1 MKPETLLKALNN
13 ISDEYIE
20 ETRIK
25 MGAGEEKHRKS
36 VKNIWRIAL
45 IAAVVAALLA
55 VTAYAAGWFSIKD
68 RVVPSSE
75 KIDYLEAPGIEDKGP
90 QEVGIVSS
98 NGLADSP
105 AAMATRD
112 WNDFR
117 YKYINSKE
125 FVNGCDVTWV
135 KNEQEDSYRKI
146 YGAADRTMMDKLLEI
161 SEKYDVGLHK
171 EIAVLPNMDY
181 LYKAAG
187 IEPFLK
193 YEVEFFMP
201 KYIFED
207 GSFVCEGDVNGNI
220 VSLERTTDNVIS
232 NGNMSIPL
240 DTEFEEWQYTAGDD
254 TVSIALEKNRNAF
267 GEYNAFIFFEKNGY
281 YICVN
286 SKMPEFNK
294 SAAEKLAD
302 CFDYSKLCQG
312 KPDLS
317 IVLDTKPIDKKP
329 KEGLLTLK
337 DFMETPEYKAA
348 SEFNIFYCEY
358 ADTFPENRNRA
369 RGGTHYKY
377 YGEFPGKDE
386 KINAMREKAASEY
399 SLTSPL
405 HNCAIWSNE
414 VIPSEYTS
422 YITDSNSMWCNI
434 DGKEHEEL
442 FESVSDEK
450 YWEWLDVNGLISKG
464 RPTTLVMYDNG
475 AYCLSIWTEIKVY
488 EINYIPKGSFYPL
501 LQALSGSDGTSW
513 AYDTECGEQVF
524 ISFYDTDNCNEQGY
538 ACIIYETDNAY
549 VVVDAYTGNEE
560 SYRLE
565 AVADS
570 IDFTK
575 FK

>member
-68 RVVPSSE
+68 RVVPSNE

-90 QEVGIVSS
+90 QKVGIVSS

-117 YKYINSKE
+117 YKYVNSKD

-135 KNEQEDSYRKI
+135 KNEQEDNYRKI
-146 YGAADRTMMDKLLEI
+146 YGIADRTMMDKLLEI
-161 SEKYDVGLHK
+161 SKKYDVGLHEK
-171 EIAVLPNMDY
+171 IAALPNMDY

-193 YEVEFFMP
+193 SEIEFFMP

-207 GSFVCEGDVNGNI
+207 GSFICEGDVNGNV

-232 NGNMSIPL
+232 SGNMVIPL

-254 TVSIALEKNRNAF
+254 TVSIALEKNRDAF
-267 GEYNAFIFFEKNGY
+267 GEYNAFIFYEENGY

-294 SAAEKLAD
+294 TAAEKLAD
-302 CFDYSKLCQG
+302 SFDYSKLCQG
-312 KPDLS
+312 KADLS
-317 IVLDTKPIDKKP
+317 IVLDTKTKDAKPIEAKP
-329 KEGLLTLK
+329 KEGLLTLNA
-337 DFMETPEYKAA
+337 FMETPEYKAA
-348 SEFNIFYCEY
+348 YEFNQAYCEY
-358 ADTFPENRNRA
+358 VDTLPEFEHFA
-369 RGGTHYKY
+369 RGMKDHLY

-386 KINAMREKAASEY
+386 KVDAMREKVVNEY
-399 SLTSPL
+399 ELLSPMKNRAVWGNLYIPSDMTYVITSPVSMKYL
-405 HNCAIWSNE
+405 GEGITPYEIFDE
-414 VIPSEYTS
+414 VEY
-422 YITDSNSMWCNI
+422 
-434 DGKEHEEL
+434 EL
-442 FESVSDEK
+442 
-450 YWEWLDVNGLISKG
+450 YNEWLGMETLPFAGEPSM
-464 RPTTLVMYDNG
+464 LVMYDNG
-475 AYCLSIWTEIKVY
+475 AYRLSGYRTID
-488 EINYIPKGSFYPL
+488 YIPKGSFYPL
-501 LQALSGSDGTSW
+501 MQMFLTEEEKAW
-513 AYDTECGEQVF
+513 AYDTACGEQVF
-524 ISFYDTDNCNEQGY
+524 ISVGGKAPYPLQSY
-538 ACIIYETDNAY
+538 SVILYETDNAY
-549 VVVDAYTGNEE
+549 VIVSAGGE
-560 SYRLE
+560 SYKIEE
-565 AVADS
+565 AADS